1 MKKRRIRP
9 PDSAFRPPPSSFRLV
24 LLEPYLTGSH
34 KDWAQE
40 YARYS
45 AHSVKIL
52 SLPGRFWKWRMH
64 GGAIT
69 LAQQFNALPAPPDL
83 ILASDMLDLTT
94 FLALTRPRSA
104 RIPVALYFHE
114 NQLTYPWSPTD
125 RDVQAQRDNHYS
137 FINYASALAAD
148 ALFFNSPY
156 HLDSFFEALPKFLK
170 HFPDFNELGSID
182 ALRRKAGVLP
192 LGLDLRRF
200 DQFRV
205 SGSGG
210 RVSSS
215 GFQVSGSALEP
226 QTKNVKP
233 ETQNPKLILWNHR
246 WEYDKNPAEFFN
258 ALYAL
263 AERGL
268 DFQVVIL
275 GQNFRNS
282 PAEFDIARERL
293 ADRILHIG
301 YAKNFDDYA
310 AWLWRSN
317 ILPVTSRHDFFGV
330 SVAQAI
336 YCGCYPLLP
345 HRLAYPDLLPSQ
357 FHAQHLYHS
366 PAELIDKL
374 SQLLQTS
381 AAPIPTLAQ
390 AVARF
395 DWQKMAPLYDQTF
408 KKLAA

>member
-1 MKKRRIRP
+1 MTRNA
-9 PDSAFRPPPSSFRLV
+9 SASFRLPPSSFRLV
-24 LLEPYLTGSH
+24 LLEPYFTGSH
-34 KDWAQE
+34 KNWAQE

-45 AHSVKIL
+45 THSVTIL

-64 GGAIT
+64 GGAVT
-69 LAQQFNALPAPPDL
+69 LAQQFNALPVSPDL

-125 RDVQAQRDNHYS
+125 RDVQAKRDSHYG

-148 ALFFNSPY
+148 ALFFNSAY

-170 HFPDFNELGSID
+170 HFPDFNEADSVN
-182 ALRRKAGVLP
+182 ALRRKAKVLP

-200 DQFRV
+200 KIQN
-205 SGSGG
+205 SNPKTPN
-210 RVSSS
+210 
-215 GFQVSGSALEP
+215 Q
-226 QTKNVKP
+226 KP
-233 ETQNPKLILWNHR
+233 KTQNPKLILWNHR
-246 WEYDKNPAEFFN
+246 WEYDKNPADFFA

-263 AERGL
+263 VERGL
-268 DFQVVIL
+268 DFKLVIL
-275 GQNFRNS
+275 GENFRNS
-282 PAEFDIARERL
+282 PAEFDTARKRL
-293 ADRILHIG
+293 ADHILHIG
-301 YAKNFDDYA
+301 YAKNFDEYA
-310 AWLWRSN
+310 AWLRRSD

-345 HRLAYPDLLPSQ
+345 NRLAYPDLLPPK

-366 PAELIDKL
+366 QDELVDKL
-374 SQLLQTS
+374 SRLLQTPV
-381 AAPIPTLAQ
+381 APPPALAR
-390 AVARF
+390 AIARF
-395 DWQKMAPLYDQTF
+395 DWQKMAPRYDRTLQHLQQ
-408 KKLAA
+408 KH

>member
-1 MKKRRIRP
+1 MTRNT
-9 PDSAFRPPPSSFRLV
+9 SASFRLHPSSFRLV

-45 AHSVKIL
+45 THSVSIL
-52 SLPGRFWKWRMH
+52 GLPGRFWKWRMH
-64 GGAIT
+64 GGAVT

-104 RIPVALYFHE
+104 HIPVALYFHE

-125 RDVQAQRDNHYS
+125 RDVQAQRDSHYG

-156 HLDSFFEALPKFLK
+156 HLNSFFEALPKFLK
-170 HFPDFNELGSID
+170 HFPDFNELDNVD
-182 ALRRKAGVLP
+182 ALRHKASVLP

-200 DQFRV
+200 NQFRV
-205 SGSGG
+205 SDSK
-210 RVSSS
+210 
-215 GFQVSGSALEP
+215 F
-226 QTKNVKP
+226 KNRKP
-233 ETQNPKLILWNHR
+233 KTGNPKLILWNHR
-246 WEYDKNPAEFFN
+246 WEYDKNPADFFS

-268 DFQVVIL
+268 DFQVVIM
-275 GQNFRNS
+275 GENFRNS
-282 PAEFDIARERL
+282 PAEFDVARERL
-293 ADRILHIG
+293 ADRILHVG
-301 YAKNFDDYA
+301 YAKSFDNYA
-310 AWLWRSN
+310 AWLWRSD

-345 HRLAYPDLLPSQ
+345 HRLAYPDLLPPE
-357 FHAQHLYHS
+357 FHAQHFYHS
-366 PAELIDKL
+366 QGELIEKL
-374 SQLLQTS
+374 SYLLQTPSTPS
-381 AAPIPTLAQ
+381 AALAQ

-408 KKLAA
+408 QNLRPNIATLDGFELSANK